1 MPPRKKFVLIIILPM
16 ASGPISKKVKR
27 HRHENRNKSIES
39 YFARTSRC
47 ESPDSVT
54 RTIIVVDS
62 SNSSSDED
70 DAHDPH
76 ADDISEVEDEYHN
89 AILVL
94 SPFPGGNNSKYSDT
108 NFSDGDEQISDDEQ
122 SLEIDNHLDTEGD
135 GSKVDRSSTS
145 PHLSF
150 HQLSADKV
158 SNESVETLSS
168 SSLSQDSSHCLTRYN
183 LFI

>member
-1 MPPRKKFVLIIILPM
+1 MPPRKKFILIIILLM

-27 HRHENRNKSIES
+27 HRHKNCNKSIES
-39 YFARTSRC
+39 YFARTSGY
-47 ESPDSVT
+47 ELPDSVT

-62 SNSSSDED
+62 SSDED
-70 DAHDPH
+70 DAHDPR
-76 ADDISEVEDEYHN
+76 DISEVEDEYHN
-89 AILVL
+89 ATLVL
-94 SPFPGGNNSKYSDT
+94 SPFPGSDNSKYSNA

-122 SLEIDNHLDTEGD
+122 SLEIDNHLDTEDD

-145 PHLSF
+145 PHSSF

-168 SSLSQDSSHCLTRYN
+168 SSLSQDSSHCLTRYD